1 MKNPEIIMEI
11 SHLYKIFGKG
21 HTSVKA
27 LDDISLHLE
36 KGELILI
43 MGPSGSGKSTL
54 LQIIGALLKPT
65 EGEVIVE
72 GMNYNSISERKKA
85 EIRLR
90 TFGFIFQS
98 PNLLTA
104 LTALQNIELV
114 LKLGG
119 LKSKKRK
126 ELAVKLLEKL
136 SLGHRIHH
144 KPSKL
149 SGGEQQRVAIAR
161 ALANNPSIIL
171 ADEPTANLD
180 SKSGYNIVKI
190 LRSIAKEQNKTV
202 LIVSHDTRIK
212 NLADRILWLEDG
224 RLKVQWSPDGTFV
237 DPVCLMV
244 VNPNET
250 EYKIKHQGVT
260 YYFCTEKCKQEFE
273 KNPRIYEFG
282 IKN

>member
-1 MKNPEIIMEI
+1 MEI
-11 SHLYKIFGKG
+11 SHLHKIFGKG

-36 KGELILI
+36 KGEIVLI

-54 LQIIGALLKPT
+54 LQIIGALLRPT
-65 EGEVIVE
+65 EGEVMVE
-72 GMNYNSISERKKA
+72 GVNLNSISERKKA
-85 EIRLR
+85 EIRLK

-98 PNLLTA
+98 PNLLAA
-104 LTALQNIELV
+104 LTALQNVELV
-114 LKLGG
+114 LKLRG

-136 SLGHRIHH
+136 NLGHRIHH

-149 SGGEQQRVAIAR
+149 SGGEQQRVSIAR
-161 ALANNPSIIL
+161 SLANNPSILL

-180 SKSGYNIVKI
+180 SKSGYNVVQI

-202 LIVSHDTRIK
+202 LIVTHDTRIK

-224 RLKVQWSPDGTFV
+224 RLKIQWSPEGTSV

-250 EYKIKHQGVT
+250 GYKIKYQEVT
-260 YYFCTEKCKQEFE
+260 YYFCSEKCKQEFD